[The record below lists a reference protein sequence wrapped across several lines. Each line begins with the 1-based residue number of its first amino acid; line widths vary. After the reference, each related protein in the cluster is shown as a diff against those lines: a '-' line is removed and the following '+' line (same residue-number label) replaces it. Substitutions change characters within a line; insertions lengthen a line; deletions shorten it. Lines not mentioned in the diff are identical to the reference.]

1 MASLG
6 YLYGKFIKKIVR
18 GKCVINSQ
26 INKTANI
33 NSGVNIVNTSIG
45 RYTNIGYDNEIADA
59 EIGSFC
65 AFSDHVFI
73 GGAEHPMDWVSMSP
87 VFEGLGHSGPKK
99 RFATLEVPPNKKT
112 IIGNDVWIA
121 HGAIVKAGVKIG
133 DGVVIGSGSV
143 VTKDIPPYAIVAG
156 VPAKIIRYRFSNEM
170 INNLLESHWWEL
182 KDDELSCVAPY
193 IKEPRIF
200 LEKLHDL
207 RSTQK

>member
-1 MASLG
+1 MTLA
-6 YLYGKFIKKIVR
+6 YLYSKFFKKILR
-18 GKCVINSQ
+18 GKSINNC
-26 INKTANI
+26 IIDNTAKI
-33 NSGVNIVNTSIG
+33 NSGVNLVNTQIG

-59 EIGSFC
+59 EIGAFC

-156 VPAKIIRYRFSNEM
+156 VPAKIIRYRFSDEM
-170 INNLLESHWWEL
+170 INNILESRWWEL

-193 IKEPRIF
+193 INEPKIF
-200 LEKLHDL
+200 LNRLHDL
-207 RSTQK
+207 RYNQK